1 MDIGV
6 TPNISKGVTDMSKER
21 EILQRFQAG
30 MSQRS
35 IALGLHVS
43 RNTVAKVIAAYK
55 SNNVSKEVI
64 NAVDDDELHRR
75 LYPSEEP
82 SISARMPD
90 YEYVHKELLK
100 PGVTLRLLWEEYT
113 ANCRSTGQL
122 CIQYSQFC
130 KLYRDYADRH
140 RLTMHIRHK
149 PGDKMM
155 VDWAGKPL
163 QRIYITLTGVL
174 SKLYETVD
182 IE

>member
-21 EILQRFQAG
+21 EILQRFQTG

-75 LYPSEEP
+75 LYPSDMTFQLEVVRP
-82 SISARMPD
+82 SMVK
-90 YEYVHKELLK
+90 YK
-100 PGVTLRLLWEEYT
+100 
-113 ANCRSTGQL
+113 
-122 CIQYSQFC
+122 YSQAHFI
-130 KLYRDYADRH
+130 YRRH
-140 RLTMHIRHK
+140 R
-149 PGDKMM
+149 M
-155 VDWAGKPL
+155 VYRL
-163 QRIYITLTGVL
+163 R
-174 SKLYETVD
+174 
-182 IE
+182 